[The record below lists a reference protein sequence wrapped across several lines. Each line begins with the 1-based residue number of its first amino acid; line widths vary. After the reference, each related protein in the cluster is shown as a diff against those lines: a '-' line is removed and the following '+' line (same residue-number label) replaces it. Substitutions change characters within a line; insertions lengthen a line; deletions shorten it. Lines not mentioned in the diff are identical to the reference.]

1 MTWEKAG
8 VWLEGSHHNL
18 DLAGDHCTKG
28 YSIVRLKV
36 VSGCVLIRSGEKL

>member
-1 MTWEKAG
+1 MTGEKAG
-8 VWLEGSHHNL
+8 KWPEGSYNSL
-18 DLAGDHCTKG
+18 DLAGDHYTKG